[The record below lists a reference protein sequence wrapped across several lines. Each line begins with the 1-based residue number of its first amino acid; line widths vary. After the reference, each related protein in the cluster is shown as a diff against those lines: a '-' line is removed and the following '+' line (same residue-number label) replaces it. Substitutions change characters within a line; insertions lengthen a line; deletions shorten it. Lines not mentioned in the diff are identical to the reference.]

1 MTDLTVKAA
10 AGVRVP
16 QEDNARRYITDAQ
29 TFTVPDTAYYLRRLR
44 DGDLIRVEAEA
55 SAPAK
60 PPVTV
65 QADTTAAATAA
76 LKPVSKEVTDGQS

>member
-16 QEDNARRYITDAQ
+16 QEDNARRYITDAESA
-29 TFTVPDTAYYLRRLR
+29 TVPDTAYYRRRVR
-44 DGDLIRVEAEA
+44 DGDLILVTPDS
-55 SAPAK
+55 SAPVK

-65 QADTTAAATAA
+65 QADTSLNNT
-76 LKPVSKEVTDGQS
+76 KSVSKEVTDGQS